1 MNTAIISGRLVR
13 DPGYNETQN
22 EKGLHKIAKFVLAVR
37 RNYSDDVSFIPVKAF
52 AKKAEFVRD
61 YLVQGTK
68 VMVEG
73 EIVTGSYDNKETGK
87 GIYDRT
93 FCRPYRVCR
102 CKSTG
107 ESAGADGRG
116 WFSEH
121 PGIYGRRNAVSIGG

>member
-73 EIVTGSYDNKETGK
+73 EK
-87 GIYDRT
+87 GIYDRA

-102 CKSTG
+102 CKSAG
-107 ESAGADGRG
+107 ENAGADGRG

-121 PGIYGRRNAVSIGG
+121 PGIYGRRNAISIGG